1 MKQVVYN
8 KADKVYSD
16 SIYYHVL
23 EWEKEIHK
31 NKNKKYKYET
41 STSNFIVSGLMLSIL
56 SLSKI

>member
-16 SIYYHVL
+16 SIYYHVS

-31 NKNKKYKYET
+31 NNNKKYKYET
-41 STSNFIVSGLMLSIL
+41 STSNFIVI
-56 SLSKI
+56 